1 MKKGFTLIEM
11 SIVLVIIGL
20 IIGGVL
26 LGRDLISAAAVRAQI
41 AQIEKYNAA
50 VNTFKGKY
58 GYLPGDIPD
67 PYASRFGFKAR
78 GTCLGI
84 TPCLWTG

>member
-50 VNTFKGKY
+50 VNT
-58 GYLPGDIPD
+58 LRVNM
-67 PYASRFGFKAR
+67 ATCR
-78 GTCLGI
+78 GI
-84 TPCLWTG
+84 S

>member
-26 LGRDLISAAAVRAQI
+26 LGRDLISAAAVRAQSHRLKNTMRRSI
-41 AQIEKYNAA
+41 LLR
-50 VNTFKGKY
+50 VNMATC
-58 GYLPGDIPD
+58 
-67 PYASRFGFKAR
+67 R
-78 GTCLGI
+78 GIFLIRMPADSGLR
-84 TPCLWTG
+84 PEGRV